1 MATIEIDDTLN
12 NEIDLEEIS
21 SNEIVDYDF
30 RELEELK
37 FDFDEIFISVD
48 ENSTNFKLDENLIN
62 QKRISYLEQKVS
74 PLLISLIKNED
85 FEFGKTNESVK
96 IIEEQFEFNSVA
108 TQNWFN
114 KLYIKYYAC
123 DEKILIGLL
132 RIVESLHEKA
142 LHPTGEIMAIA
153 ALSHKNDEVK
163 ELGVRIFENWCSLT
177 SYEILKSI
185 KVETVWLQ
193 EYIDQVIKDIEVEL
207 CLY

>member
-1 MATIEIDDTLN
+1 MATIEILDDVN
-12 NEIDLEEIS
+12 NEIDLTTNPSLEID
-21 SNEIVDYDF
+21 NYDLF
-30 RELEELK
+30 DFEELK
-37 FDFDEIFISVD
+37 FDFDELFISVD
-48 ENSTNFKLDENLIN
+48 ENSTNFKLDENFIN
-62 QKRISYLEQKVS
+62 QKRIDYLEQKIT

-85 FEFGKTNESVK
+85 FEFGKKNETVK
-96 IIEEQFEFNSVA
+96 LIEQQLEFNSVA

-114 KLYIKYYAC
+114 KLYIKYFAS

-132 RIVESLHEKA
+132 RIVESLNETS

-163 ELGVRIFENWCSLT
+163 ELGVRIFENWCSLN

-193 EYIDQVIKDIEVEL
+193 EYITQVIKDIEIEL

>member
-1 MATIEIDDTLN
+1 MATIDILDNVN
-12 NEIDLEEIS
+12 NEIDLTTIPSLEID
-21 SNEIVDYDF
+21 NYDLF
-30 RELEELK
+30 DFEELK
-37 FDFDEIFISVD
+37 FDFDELFISVD
-48 ENSTNFKLDENLIN
+48 ENSTNFKLDENFIN
-62 QKRISYLEQKVS
+62 QKRIDYLEQKIT

-85 FEFGKTNESVK
+85 FEFGKKNETVK
-96 IIEEQFEFNSVA
+96 LIEQQLEFNSVA

-114 KLYIKYYAC
+114 KLYIKYFAS

-132 RIVESLHEKA
+132 RIVESLNETS

-163 ELGVRIFENWCSLT
+163 ELGVRIFENWCSLH

-193 EYIDQVIKDIEVEL
+193 EYITQVIKDIEIEL

>member
-1 MATIEIDDTLN
+1 MATIDILNNVN
-12 NEIDLEEIS
+12 NEIDLTINPSLDLE
-21 SNEIVDYDF
+21 NYDLSDF
-30 RELEELK
+30 EELK
-37 FDFDEIFISVD
+37 FDFDKLFISVD
-48 ENSTNFKLDENLIN
+48 ENSTNFKLDENFIN
-62 QKRISYLEQKVS
+62 QKRIDYLEQKVT

-85 FEFGKTNESVK
+85 FEFGKKNETVK
-96 IIEEQFEFNSVA
+96 LIEQQLEFNSVA

-114 KLYIKYYAC
+114 KLYIKYFAS
-123 DEKILIGLL
+123 DDKILIGLL
-132 RIVESLHEKA
+132 RIVESLNETS

-163 ELGVRIFENWCSLT
+163 ELGVRIFENWCSLN

-193 EYIDQVIKDIEVEL
+193 EYITQVIKDIEVEL